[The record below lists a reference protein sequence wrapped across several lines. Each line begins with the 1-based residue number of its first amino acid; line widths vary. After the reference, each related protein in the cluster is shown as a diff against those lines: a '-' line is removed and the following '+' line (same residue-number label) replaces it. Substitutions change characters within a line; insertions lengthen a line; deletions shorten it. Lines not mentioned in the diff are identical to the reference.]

1 LSLDVPVNAISAAEK
16 PVTASLKVT
25 VTVKGCVMRELPGA
39 LKVTEGRAS
48 TAVENEIVGVDCVV
62 PIEFVADN
70 L

>member
-1 LSLDVPVNAISAAEK
+1 MSASEK

-25 VTVKGCVMRELPGA
+25 VTVKGWLVSELLGA
-39 LKVTEGRAS
+39 LKIAEGRAS
-48 TAVENEIVGVDCVV
+48 TIVVKEVVGVDCVV

>member
-1 LSLDVPVNAISAAEK
+1 MSFDVPVKVMSEAEK

-25 VTVKGCVMRELPGA
+25 VTVKGWLMSELLGA
-39 LKVTEGRAS
+39 LKVAEGRAS
-48 TAVENEIVGVDCVV
+48 TAVVNEIVGVDCVV